1 MDGTKNE
8 IKTINGDKEGEYSKN
23 FIKIK
28 FDTDNNLPL
37 NKPLK
42 LRMLTI
48 IVRSVFEE
56 DGTFYLQVIYM
67 GVCMNYK
74 NVAVKKMLCS
84 YWYFKDVGFKFELH
98 VCKKCY
104 NVLMT
109 AYELKT
115 IAMLNV
121 KGVDFRCIFLDIS
134 KNEVV
139 NRFSS

>member
-8 IKTINGDKEGEYSKN
+8 IKTINDGKEGEYGKN

-56 DGTFYLQVIYM
+56 DG
-67 GVCMNYK
+67 K
-74 NVAVKKMLCS
+74 
-84 YWYFKDVGFKFELH
+84 
-98 VCKKCY
+98 
-104 NVLMT
+104 
-109 AYELKT
+109 
-115 IAMLNV
+115 
-121 KGVDFRCIFLDIS
+121 
-134 KNEVV
+134 
-139 NRFSS
+139 FSSLFR

>member
-1 MDGTKNE
+1 
-8 IKTINGDKEGEYSKN
+8 
-23 FIKIK
+23 
-28 FDTDNNLPL
+28 
-37 NKPLK
+37 
-42 LRMLTI
+42 MLTI

-74 NVAVKKMLCS
+74 NVAVKKC
-84 YWYFKDVGFKFELH
+84 
-98 VCKKCY
+98 C